1 MVGSGS
7 IQQTMICLSKIIIH
21 ALRVWVL
28 IDGCI
33 RFLQIAADP
42 CVDLLQGSHTVLPVS
57 VAMMTG

>member
-1 MVGSGS
+1 
-7 IQQTMICLSKIIIH
+7 MICLSKIIIH